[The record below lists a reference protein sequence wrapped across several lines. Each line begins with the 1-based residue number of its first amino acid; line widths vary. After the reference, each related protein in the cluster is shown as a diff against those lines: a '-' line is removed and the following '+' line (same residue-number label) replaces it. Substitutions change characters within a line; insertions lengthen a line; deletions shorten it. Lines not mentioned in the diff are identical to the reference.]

1 MHETAQRKEK
11 DNEQVCAFT
20 CTLAN
25 RMKASTHLLFRFDDQ
40 KSSCE

>member
-1 MHETAQRKEK
+1 MSETAQSKEK

-25 RMKASTHLLFRFDDQ
+25 RIEASKPLLLRFEHEE
-40 KSSCE
+40 SLCE